1 MVKLKGNIYYG
12 IGPAPKSF
20 RNATMIEAAKTHNV
34 KRYGQYKIDS
44 RLLDEYMSKKKES
57 LAKQRTNI
65 ISEIGKYRGRIRK
78 WELAKQAA
86 QSLVNKKETKKITEE
101 AIREIESATSEL
113 NKWIKELQQI
123 EKQRGE

>member
-12 IGPAPKSF
+12 VQELPKGYHY
-20 RNATMIEAAKTHNV
+20 ATMVEAAKTGNV

-57 LAKQRTNI
+57 LAKQRTNV

-78 WELAKQAA
+78 LELAKQTA
-86 QSLVNKKETKKITEE
+86 QSLANKKEKKKITEE
-101 AIREIESATSEL
+101 AMREIESATSEL

-123 EKQRGE
+123 EKQRGK